1 MITVELKAYL
11 KKHEKKYIP
20 MVTDLN
26 NSMASAEGLWEK
38 LLRVRKY
45 GNFKI
50 QCSSTASSILLC
62 FCLVPWEMLSSKGEK
77 Q

>member
-45 GNFKI
+45 GELQDSVLFYCLIN
-50 QCSSTASSILLC
+50 TALLL
-62 FCLVPWEMLSSKGEK
+62 FGSLGDAE
-77 Q
+77 